1 MAFQHVSWENK
12 RKKKV
17 LKGDLTNQTLPEE
30 CLTQK
35 SKKIVQWTKFTR
47 WVAFHVPPLLSQPT
61 ASRKCI
67 DKEKESYEIRSF
79 PKNFFLAAPWIKVT
93 SLQYFKFWRLA
104 ESPWEWIFQLL
115 WSGGSVGWFKIHIND
130 NLRQLTYIYSGYNA
144 NFSSGFLVCKRI
156 ISIFQSLSRRKRY
169 VC

>member
-1 MAFQHVSWENK
+1 M
-12 RKKKV
+12 RKSTKEKSSKKGIWRIKLSQRNGRSKKV
-17 LKGDLTNQTLPEE
+17 KKSAIDELHTVSGFSCAATFVPTNSLPKMHWQGKRI
-30 CLTQK
+30 LWNQ
-35 SKKIVQWTKFTR
+35 V
-47 WVAFHVPPLLSQPT
+47 V
-61 ASRKCI
+61 
-67 DKEKESYEIRSF
+67 

-93 SLQYFKFWRLA
+93 SLHYFKFWRLA

-156 ISIFQSLSRRKRY
+156 ISIFQSFSRRKRY

>member
-1 MAFQHVSWENK
+1 MAFYHVSWENQ

-17 LKGDLTNQTLPEE
+17 LKKGFDESNF
-30 CLTQK
+30 QK
-35 SKKIVQWTKFTR
+35 SKKKVQWTKFTR

-61 ASRKCI
+61 ASRKC
-67 DKEKESYEIRSF
+67 KEKESYEIRSF

>member
-1 MAFQHVSWENK
+1 M
-12 RKKKV
+12 
-17 LKGDLTNQTLPEE
+17 TNQTLPEE

-35 SKKIVQWTKFTR
+35 SKKKVQWTKFTR